1 MTETRN
7 FVEKRQFGRFPFML
21 ESTVSVGQEILDCM
35 IFDISAGGAK
45 VRLKETEISPK
56 KDRIETIVLH
66 IPDFGG
72 FEGKIVWT
80 DDQYV
85 GIQFRETHK
94 TMVKLVIEK
103 AS

>member
-1 MTETRN
+1 
-7 FVEKRQFGRFPFML
+7 
-21 ESTVSVGQEILDCM
+21 M

-56 KDRIETIVLH
+56 KDRIETIVLY

>member
-1 MTETRN
+1 MTEA
-7 FVEKRQFGRFPFML
+7 FVEKRQFGRFPFMV
-21 ESTVSVGQEILDCM
+21 ESTVSVGQGVIDCV

-45 VRLKETEISPK
+45 VRLEGTEISPQ

-66 IPDFGG
+66 IPGFGG

>member
-1 MTETRN
+1 MTKA
-7 FVEKRQFGRFPFML
+7 FVEKRQFERYPLML
-21 ESTVSVGQEILDCM
+21 ESTVSVGREVIDCV

-45 VRLKETEISPK
+45 IRLKGTEVRPD
-56 KDRIETIVLH
+56 KDQIETIVLH
-66 IPDFGG
+66 IPGFGG
-72 FEGKIVWT
+72 FDGKIIWT
-80 DDQYV
+80 DDEYV